1 MTFDLQD
8 LLYCMQRLRNPQTGC
23 PWDLRQDFA
32 DILPHTLEEAYEV
45 ADAIERQDWPHLEEE
60 LGDLLFQVIF
70 YGQIASE
77 RELFSVNSV
86 IDKLVAKLVRRH
98 PHVFPGGE
106 LSAERDASIKPEEA
120 QVNANWDAI
129 KAEERRLK
137 AEQGRPEAIETG
149 LLADVPVT
157 LPALTRGVKL
167 QKKAAKVGFDW
178 PDISGVVAKI
188 HEELAEVEAEIAS
201 GDQAALES
209 EIGDLLFAVTNLARH
224 SGIDPEV
231 ALRGTNQRFTSRF
244 KAVEQ
249 QVEQQGGWQQATPES
264 MEAAWQVAKR
274 EEKNA

>member
-1 MTFDLQD
+1 MAFGLQD

-23 PWDLRQDFA
+23 PWDLKQDFA
-32 DILPHTLEEAYEV
+32 DIIPHTLEEAYEV

-77 RELFSVNSV
+77 RDLFDVSSV
-86 IDKLVAKLVRRH
+86 IDKLVAKLIRRH
-98 PHVFPGGE
+98 PHVFPEGE
-106 LSAERDASIKPEEA
+106 LSSERDASIKPEEA

-137 AEQGRPEAIETG
+137 AEQGRPEAIATG
-149 LLADVPVT
+149 LLADIPVT
-157 LPALTRGVKL
+157 LPALSRSVKL

-178 PDISGVVAKI
+178 PDISGVLDKI
-188 HEELAEVEAEIAS
+188 HEELAEVEAEITS
-201 GDQAALES
+201 GDQAALEA

-224 SGIDPEV
+224 RGIDPEV

-244 KAVEQ
+244 AV
-249 QVEQQGGWQQATPES
+249 VEHHVEKQGGWSQATEAS
-264 MEAAWQVAKR
+264 MEAAWQAAKQQ
-274 EEKNA
+274 EKSA